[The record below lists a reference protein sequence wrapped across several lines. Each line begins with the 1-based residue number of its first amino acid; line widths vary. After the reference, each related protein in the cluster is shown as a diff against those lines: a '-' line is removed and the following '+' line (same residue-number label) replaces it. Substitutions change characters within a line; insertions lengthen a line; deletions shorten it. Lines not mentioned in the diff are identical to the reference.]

1 VRAVCGIVGLIHAAG
16 TAKEGKMYIR
26 EMTPIEKRNA
36 TYQEPEPSANEEI
49 KRVASTLG
57 MKVEQ
62 VQRAVYLGALVVG
75 DDHLISDAELT
86 AFINHGFK
94 NHRYDESG
102 NKLPGVKS

>member
-1 VRAVCGIVGLIHAAG
+1 MEEEKRHATREWGANPSVRAEIERI
-16 TAKEGKMYIR
+16 AK
-26 EMTPIEKRNA
+26 
-36 TYQEPEPSANEEI
+36 
-49 KRVASTLG
+49 TLD

-62 VQRAVYLGALVVG
+62 VRRAVHLGALVIG

-94 NHRYDESG
+94 NHRYDENG